1 MTSSICKS
9 LPTVRKLRSY
19 GSFVVCLLF
28 CFFCCLF
35 CLVNT
40 IPILFLLQ
48 SQMKLTSLERLKLQQ
63 NKIVLFWSVAEELP
77 QSSFVYLNLSL
88 CIEHSEKHHKF

>member
-1 MTSSICKS
+1 M
-9 LPTVRKLRSY
+9 V
-19 GSFVVCLLF
+19 FLLF
-28 CFFCCLF
+28 VCCFVFFCLF

-88 CIEHSEKHHKF
+88 CLEHSEKHHKF